1 MKTLSIKTA
10 LVITLLSATI
20 WTSGCKKKDETTSS
34 GGSAEA
40 LSSSTIKGKVWAD
53 LNTTSTGNEALTSGT
68 IIAKVSTADLYT
80 PSPTVPRDRF
90 YSTSVKSDGTYSISV
105 EAGAKPVSV
114 TVYPQ
119 DFETDQIISTSPITT
134 QRKVYTSSSFS
145 VTSIQ
150 GGVKIIDITYN

>member
-1 MKTLSIKTA
+1 MKT
-10 LVITLLSATI
+10 TLIIVLISATM
-20 WTSGCKKKDETTSS
+20 WTSGCKKKEETTS

-40 LSSSTIKGKVWAD
+40 LSSSVIKGKVYAD
-53 LNTTSTGNEALTSGT
+53 LNTTIAGNEDVTSLCT

-80 PSPTVPRDRF
+80 PSPAVPRDRF

-119 DFETDQIISTSPITT
+119 DFETDQIISTGPTTT
-134 QRKVYTSSSFS
+134 QRKIYTKSSFS